1 MNHSTKSSQ
10 TQKVIVQEK
19 KKIRTCKDC
28 RQPENNIIYVPGYGY
43 VTYCSSICF
52 KQTQ

>member
-1 MNHSTKSSQ
+1 MNSSAKSSQ

-19 KKIRTCKDC
+19 EKTPTCKDC
-28 RQPENNIIYVPGYGY
+28 KQPENNIIYVPGYGY
-43 VTYCSSICF
+43 VTYCSSRCF